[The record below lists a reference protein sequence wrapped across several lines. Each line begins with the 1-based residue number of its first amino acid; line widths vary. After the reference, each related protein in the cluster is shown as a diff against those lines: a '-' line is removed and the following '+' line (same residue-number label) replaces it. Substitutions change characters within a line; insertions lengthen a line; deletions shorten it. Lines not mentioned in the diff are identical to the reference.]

1 MENDLT
7 IQLFFFGLAVT
18 VALEAYK
25 ATAPARYVL
34 WAGTAIFGFIGFL
47 WTRLSEAMPT
57 LQAAMAELAAS
68 STTWFVLIVAL
79 YFALRPY
86 WKDEVQPII
95 SNTFAPYDDGE
106 LRNSVDRV
114 NEKLEGLRGL
124 FHREVEGI
132 DDRYEVALQKVIK
145 HTIERFEALTTSIA
159 AEAGERSGM
168 TEPLVKRLDEQRDWI
183 KGLERD
189 IEGHKWSL
197 LAIFH
202 REQMLR
208 LAEKISELGSV
219 VGLENDSD
227 KQFDAEQFKL
237 WEKKFDYWISLVGQ
251 WSRYA
256 SFYMEDEPDET
267 VKRLSAQEL
276 HENWVVT
283 SDQFPDDGI
292 VKYKTFR
299 IYLRNW
305 SHLRDAIHEKVHLQA
320 FNRQQTNTRRHFGS

>member
-25 ATAPARYVL
+25 AIAPARYVL
-34 WAGTAIFGFIGFL
+34 WAGTLLFVLIAFL
-47 WTRLSEAMPT
+47 WVRLSEAIPR
-57 LQAAMAELAAS
+57 LQTAMAEVTTNP
-68 STTWFVLIVAL
+68 TTWFVLAVAI
-79 YFALRPY
+79 YFVVRPY
-86 WKDEVQPII
+86 WKGEVQPII
-95 SNTFAPYDDGE
+95 SHTFAPYDDHE
-106 LRNSVDRV
+106 LQNSIDGVDQKLKDLKDEFNHEVDRIKRHDDALEKAIEHT
-114 NEKLEGLRGL
+114 NERCESL
-124 FHREVEGI
+124 
-132 DDRYEVALQKVIK
+132 AN
-145 HTIERFEALTTSIA
+145 SIT
-159 AEAGERSGM
+159 AEAGERADL
-168 TEPLVKRLDEQRDWI
+168 TKPFADRLDEQRDWI

-202 REQMLR
+202 REQLLR
-208 LAEKISELGSV
+208 LAEKISDLGSV

-237 WEKKFDYWISLVGQ
+237 SEKKFHYWLSLVGQ

-256 SFYMEDEPDET
+256 SFYMENEPDE
-267 VKRLSAQEL
+267 VIKRLSAQEL
-276 HENWVVT
+276 HENWGVK

-305 SHLRDAIHEKVHLQA
+305 SHLRDTIHEKVHLQA
-320 FNRQQTNTRRHFGS
+320 FNRQQTNTRRHYGS